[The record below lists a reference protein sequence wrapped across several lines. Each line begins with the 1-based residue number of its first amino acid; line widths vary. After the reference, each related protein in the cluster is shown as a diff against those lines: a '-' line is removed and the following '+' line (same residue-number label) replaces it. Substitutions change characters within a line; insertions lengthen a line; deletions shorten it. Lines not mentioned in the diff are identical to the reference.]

1 MLRRVLKLS
10 TSPKTLLRSVLA
22 LDDSPHAI
30 ALGVGIGIFVGLT
43 PSVGIQTILI
53 LGVILATRPFFYF
66 NGTAAMASTYIS
78 NPLTMAPMYYFW
90 YRLGAWFIPGTDT
103 NVNFDSLLK
112 FDGLAGWWQSTASLA
127 VQVGTPMLVGALL
140 TAPIGAAIAY
150 PLTHYLVRVFRKSSG
165 DDSSGSNSSD
175 ADSSSTATEE
185 TAVREG
191 RGRVDV
197 AHQVP
202 AAKPNSSSDSA
213 DADHDNDP
221 VLAVWP
227 SA

>member
-30 ALGVGIGIFVGLT
+30 ALGVAIGIFVGLT

-53 LGVILATRPFFYF
+53 LGVIVVTRPFLYF

-103 NVNFDSLLK
+103 NVNFDALLK
-112 FDGLAGWWQSTASLA
+112 FDGLAGWWQSTVALA
-127 VQVGTPMLVGALL
+127 VQVGIPMLVGALL

-150 PLTHYLVRVFRKSSG
+150 PLTHYLVRVFRNSSG
-165 DDSSGSNSSD
+165 GQPPGEPSDGS
-175 ADSSSTATEE
+175 
-185 TAVREG
+185 VEG
-191 RGRVDV
+191 DKGRVDA
-197 AHQVP
+197 AHQESP
-202 AAKPNSSSDSA
+202 ANPNSPGA
-213 DADHDNDP
+213 GNAAPNDP
-221 VLAVWP
+221 VSAVQVNA
-227 SA
+227 SLM

>member
-10 TSPKTLLRSVLA
+10 TSPKALLRSVLA

-43 PSVGIQTILI
+43 PSIGIQTVLI
-53 LGVILATRPFFYF
+53 LGVIFLSRPFFYF

-103 NVNFDSLLK
+103 NVNFDGLLN
-112 FDGLAGWWQSTASLA
+112 FDGLAGWWESTSALA
-127 VQVGTPMLVGALL
+127 VQVGLPMLVGALM

-150 PLTHYLVRVFRKSSG
+150 PLTHYLVRLFRKSSG
-165 DDSSGSNSSD
+165 RGSSGNSSSSSAADNSGRVDLAHATPVVRQDPSDENANGDSSGNSNAA
-175 ADSSSTATEE
+175 AD
-185 TAVREG
+185 
-191 RGRVDV
+191 
-197 AHQVP
+197 Q
-202 AAKPNSSSDSA
+202 A
-213 DADHDNDP
+213 DASLLNG
-221 VLAVWP
+221 
-227 SA
+227 